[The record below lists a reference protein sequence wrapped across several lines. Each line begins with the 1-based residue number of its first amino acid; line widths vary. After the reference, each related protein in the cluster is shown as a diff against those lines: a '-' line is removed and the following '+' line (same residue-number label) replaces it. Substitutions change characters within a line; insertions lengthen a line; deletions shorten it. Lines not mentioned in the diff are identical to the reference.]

1 MNPDA
6 ITVPVFQLP
15 HGQGLP
21 LPSRAT
27 PHAAGMD
34 LRAAIPAGESW
45 EIRPHEWRLLPTGI
59 AMAIPAGYEAQVR
72 PRSGLALKHGI
83 TVLNAPGTIDADYRN
98 EVMVVLVNQGQ
109 ETFEIRRGERIAQI
123 LFAPVTTC
131 DWLPVSQVEA
141 LGATDRGLGGYGS
154 TGRD

>member
-1 MNPDA
+1 MNPDT

-34 LRAAIPAGESW
+34 LRAAIPDGECW

-59 AMAIPAGYEAQVR
+59 ALAIPAGYEAQVR
-72 PRSGLALKHGI
+72 PRSGLALKHGV

-98 EVMVVLVNQGQ
+98 EVMVVLVNHGH
-109 ETFEIRRGERIAQI
+109 ESFEVRRGERIAQI
-123 LFAPVTTC
+123 LFAPVTAC
-131 DWLPVSQVEA
+131 DWLPVAEAEA